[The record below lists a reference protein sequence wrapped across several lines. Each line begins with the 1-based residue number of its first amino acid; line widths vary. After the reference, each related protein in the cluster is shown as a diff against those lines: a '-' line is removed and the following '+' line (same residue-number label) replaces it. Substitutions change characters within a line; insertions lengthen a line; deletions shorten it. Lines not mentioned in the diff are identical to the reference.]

1 MALKEDPEIVN
12 SPPFMDTVKLHMQ
25 QFPLEK
31 T

>member
-1 MALKEDPEIVN
+1 MAVKEDPEILN
-12 SPPFMDTVKLHMQ
+12 SPPFMVTIKLHMQ